1 MLGMLGMIALPLAI
15 FNMPQVISFPCQWQW
30 LPCTS
35 RSVCNSLTI
44 LFRAHQAPQRFGPRG
59 QEPYTWLVIKPETEC
74 CPNNISSSAQF
85 INFINLK
92 IHCHFLWWKAS
103 MLREALWLAKHREGW
118 TTSPC
123 FPPYRSPKTVR
134 EGGLLEVQGKKK
146 QVPQLKI
153 KKSIVGLGLVHPSAL
168 DRKRS
173 LLRIHF
179 GKRLVCW

>member
-1 MLGMLGMIALPLAI
+1 M
-15 FNMPQVISFPCQWQW
+15 SFLSEWRW

-35 RSVCNSLTI
+35 RSFCNSLTI
-44 LFRAHQAPQRFGPRG
+44 PFRAHQAPQRFGPRG

-92 IHCHFLWWKAS
+92 IHCHFFWWKAS

-123 FPPYRSPKTVR
+123 FPPYHSPRTVR
-134 EGGLLEVQGKKK
+134 EGGLLKSGKKK
-146 QVPQLKI
+146 AGSPVEDQEIHCWVGSPASFRPRLEKI
-153 KKSIVGLGLVHPSAL
+153 FATNPFWYKVGLLIACSCL
-168 DRKRS
+168 S
-173 LLRIHF
+173 I
-179 GKRLVCW
+179 